1 MLLDLN
7 DIGRDRLAF
16 DRELRLAPLEGAGG
30 ERVEVRSVRLHGEA
44 AAGERG
50 IDFRARLTGE
60 LSLPCSR
67 CLAPFR
73 LDVDC
78 DLVRTL
84 VPAGPDGGSDLP
96 EADEDDTLQP
106 ISGGKV
112 DLAAL
117 AEEQLYLSLP
127 LKPICT
133 PGCKGLCPN
142 CGADRNTGTCSCATE
157 TVDPRLA
164 PLLQFKRQR
173 SQSTPPRG

>member
-30 ERVEVRSVRLHGEA
+30 ERIEVRSARLRGEA

-50 IDFRARLTGE
+50 FDFRARLTAE
-60 LSLPCSR
+60 LSVPCSR

-73 LDVDC
+73 FDVDT

-84 VPAGPDGGSDLP
+84 VPAVPEEGPDLP
-96 EADEDDTLQP
+96 EADDDDTTQP
-106 ISGGKV
+106 ISGGKA

-127 LKPICT
+127 LKPICST
-133 PGCKGLCPN
+133 GCKGLCPT
-142 CGADRNTGTCSCATE
+142 CGADRNVGTCSCPTE

-173 SQSTPPRG
+173 S